1 MFSYL
6 KKKDIRKLR
15 INKEPKTGTDI
26 DRITKVKLSV
36 GAKQLTARER
46 DEQTKIQT
54 EKQINLLKIK
64 EINIQTGKKKERL
77 QCDTNIIL

>member
-26 DRITKVKLSV
+26 DRITKDKLSV
-36 GAKQLTARER
+36 DAKQLTARER

>member
-26 DRITKVKLSV
+26 DRITKDKLSV
-36 GAKQLTARER
+36 DAKQLTARER

-64 EINIQTGKKKERL
+64 EINIQTAKKERE
-77 QCDTNIIL
+77 TAV